1 MKKKTKSHNKQKLL
15 IALKMLACSQAR
27 MSPLPP
33 PPPHL
38 LQFGTTKRNR
48 ENKRTP
54 ETSKHRK
61 QGKKEKESRLSA
73 EQTRHNHLHT
83 RGVWYCKR
91 AAATTHVPTKRELI
105 DKQIGMAG
113 RYKEM

>member
-33 PPPHL
+33 PPPPPSHL

-61 QGKKEKESRLSA
+61 TRKKR
-73 EQTRHNHLHT
+73 
-83 RGVWYCKR
+83 KR
-91 AAATTHVPTKRELI
+91 KWVVS
-105 DKQIGMAG
+105 
-113 RYKEM
+113 